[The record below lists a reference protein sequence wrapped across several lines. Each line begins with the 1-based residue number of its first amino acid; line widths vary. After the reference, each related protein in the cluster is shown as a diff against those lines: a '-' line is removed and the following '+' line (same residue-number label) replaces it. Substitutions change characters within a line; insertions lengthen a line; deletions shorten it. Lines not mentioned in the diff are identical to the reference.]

1 MLSPETGKTNTGR
14 EQVKHQSPLSSHHMA
29 EGRRDSVPEPSKE
42 AWTAGPPSGGLSTGI
57 KLSNFQEFSVF
68 RFLMTSKEEERQ
80 TEASQKKERESPGG
94 HSTSEVKPSWP
105 YITSAFCFVHHQLF

>member
-1 MLSPETGKTNTGR
+1 MIQLEEKLVSVSR
-14 EQVKHQSPLSSHHMA
+14 HHRA

-42 AWTAGPPSGGLSTGI
+42 AWTAGLPSGGLNTGT
-57 KLSNFQEFSVF
+57 KVSNFQEFSVF

-94 HSTSEVKPSWP
+94 HSTPEVKPSWP
-105 YITSAFCFVHHQLF
+105 